1 MYDIAWHQFIYL
13 NAPVHVCVC
22 VFAYEKLLLTLQL
35 SVHMALHLH
44 FITYLTNM
52 PDNGAN
58 NCTPHMFLHLTEGG
72 FIIAAY
78 WCIIMNNHL
87 WSGQAY

>member
-1 MYDIAWHQFIYL
+1 MHL
-13 NAPVHVCVC
+13 CMC

-52 PDNGAN
+52 PDNGEITAHH
-58 NCTPHMFLHLTEGG
+58 TFLHLTEGG

-87 WSGQAY
+87 